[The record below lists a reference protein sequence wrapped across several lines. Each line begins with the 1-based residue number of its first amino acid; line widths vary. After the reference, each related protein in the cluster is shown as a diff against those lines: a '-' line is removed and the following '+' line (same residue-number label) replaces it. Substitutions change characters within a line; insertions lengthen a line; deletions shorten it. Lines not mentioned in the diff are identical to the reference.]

1 MLCWNHNTFDSR
13 AMRKRIL
20 PTVYSTMRSWNR
32 QDSKVYVKE
41 AILSPHGLIQKTHNQ
56 SLSHLCK
63 PQSEDL
69 STLEISKTH
78 LRLSK
83 TLEPSLA
90 RSPRPA
96 IAPSLLPR
104 LLQSCQWCICLSYS
118 NRIFAHKHQQ
128 GFRCCPEH
136 GWRISWERAHTTSG
150 IWQNS
155 CSTTGNTQM
164 SRSFSWPTRPN
175 SYPIVLDFHQLISN
189 LCKYPIMQYGHHL
202 ISKQE
207 TLCHR
212 EVQLWWITA
221 NLPESMPMHGWRTF
235 LTMSTSMTTTT
246 AITLP
251 TSCRPVLFPK
261 AFKRHRRI
269 SDNLQRVSRIFR
281 KSPKILG
288 ETSQF
293 PSNYPTFLFWQIF

>member
-1 MLCWNHNTFDSR
+1 
-13 AMRKRIL
+13 
-20 PTVYSTMRSWNR
+20 
-32 QDSKVYVKE
+32 
-41 AILSPHGLIQKTHNQ
+41 
-56 SLSHLCK
+56 
-63 PQSEDL
+63 
-69 STLEISKTH
+69 
-78 LRLSK
+78 
-83 TLEPSLA
+83 
-90 RSPRPA
+90 
-96 IAPSLLPR
+96 
-104 LLQSCQWCICLSYS
+104 
-118 NRIFAHKHQQ
+118 
-128 GFRCCPEH
+128 
-136 GWRISWERAHTTSG
+136 
-150 IWQNS
+150 
-155 CSTTGNTQM
+155 M

-212 EVQLWWITA
+212 EVQLWWIAA

-269 SDNLQRVSRIFR
+269 SDNLQRDFKVSEITIRG
-281 KSPKILG
+281 SPDAYIYLRPEPLRFCQFLTNYWIYEYGDKIK
-288 ETSQF
+288 E
-293 PSNYPTFLFWQIF
+293 